1 MERKKNSIKE
11 EILEKAIDI
20 LSSNMPR
27 NTNWHSY
34 AARKIAAQLVIEMIF
49 VDYKIKKKKRKDT

>member
-11 EILEKAIDI
+11 EILEKAVDI

-27 NTNWHSY
+27 NTNWHSH
-34 AARKIAAQLVIEMIF
+34 AARKIAAQLVIEMILS
-49 VDYKIKKKKRKDT
+49 DYKLKSKRHKGD